1 MANLHAFDRS
11 PVLSSHFT
19 SKWVAWGIN
28 HATFN
33 GNESVCKALSTY
45 GLQSAFYAKHGQ
57 KGPRN
62 ATRSREAEKP
72 RSPCTDFMLSHKGL
86 PWEALRVAMAVMCW
100 SLWGMLLWP
109 HAFHKFAKDQ
119 TYFSVICRVSNP
131 EAKTFETTPN
141 NSKTTQNKA
150 SINAKL
156 TLN

>member
-72 RSPCTDFMLSHKGL
+72 DTSREAEKPRSREVRHK
-86 PWEALRVAMAVMCW
+86 PRSREAGSPAQAEKPRSREAEKPPDKPRSREAAKPRSRRASREAEKPRSRGAGQGGQAEKPPDKLR
-100 SLWGMLLWP
+100 
-109 HAFHKFAKDQ
+109 Q
-119 TYFSVICRVSNP
+119 
-131 EAKTFETTPN
+131 
-141 NSKTTQNKA
+141 
-150 SINAKL
+150 
-156 TLN
+156 